1 MNFSLNEF
9 LISIS
14 NTLDAIEADL
24 FGVPTNHSKR
34 IAYIAARVGHRLMIR
49 SEGIFDLAALSLM
62 HDNGATM
69 KILDDKLN
77 YSIKVKIAISESRK
91 EHCLIGENN
100 LRHFPFLTNPIDVIK
115 YHHENYDGSGF
126 FGLKEDEIPLFSQII
141 HLADSLD
148 LNFDLNHI
156 SKDVIVKYIASNRQ
170 IKFSTPISDIVLN
183 LLEER
188 NFWDDLNDV
197 NINMALANQITSFSN
212 ALSYK
217 KIRELTKTLSRII
230 DAKSIFTRR
239 HSTGLSNRM
248 LKMSQFYHFDVTT
261 KYKLLITTDLHDL
274 GKLSISNAILDKP
287 GNLTAD
293 EFEVIKKHP
302 IVTKECLQDL
312 KGFEDI
318 ARWAGNHHEK
328 LDGSGYPNL
337 LTAADLDFSS
347 RLVTCLD
354 IYQAL
359 REKRPYRNAM
369 NHNNAIKIL
378 YHMGE
383 KGQIDLQI
391 IDDIDRVFS
400 KPVKSALHI

>member
-14 NTLDAIEADL
+14 NTLDAIEADF

-34 IAYIAARVGHRLMIR
+34 IAYIGSRVGKFLSIR
-49 SEGIFDLAALSLM
+49 PEEIFDLAALSLM

-77 YSIKVKIAISESRK
+77 YSIKDKISVSESRK

-100 LRHFPFLTNPIDVIK
+100 LKHFPFLTNPTDVIK

-148 LNFDLNHI
+148 LKFDLNHT
-156 SKDVIVKYIASNRQ
+156 SKDIVVEYIVSNRK
-170 IKFSTPISDIVLN
+170 IKFSTPISDVLLN
-183 LLEER
+183 LLDEHK
-188 NFWDDLNDV
+188 FWEDLEDE
-197 NINMALANQITSFSN
+197 NINTALANQIPLFSHG
-212 ALSYK
+212 LSYRE
-217 KIRELTKTLSRII
+217 IRQLTMTLSRII

-248 LKMSQFYHFDVTT
+248 LKMVRFYHLDTT
-261 KYKLLITTDLHDL
+261 LKYKLLITTDLHDL
-274 GKLSISNAILDKP
+274 GKLSISNEILDKP
-287 GNLTAD
+287 GNLTAG
-293 EFEVIKKHP
+293 EFEVIKTHP
-302 IVTKECLQDL
+302 IITKQCLQEL

-328 LDGSGYPNL
+328 LDGSGYPNK
-337 LTAADLDFSS
+337 LTATDLDFSS
-347 RLVTCLD
+347 RLITCLD

-359 REKRPYRNAM
+359 REKRPYRKAL
-369 NHNNAIKIL
+369 NHNIAIKIL
-378 YHMGE
+378 NQMSE
-383 KGQIDLQI
+383 KGQIDSQI
-391 IDDIDRVFS
+391 VKDIDQVFS
-400 KPVKSALHI
+400 